1 MKTRMAATSLE
12 AYGHFVLGPELPRQ
26 QKAIVEF
33 LASHSGDF
41 TRAELAERTGLRLS
55 SVCGRVSEL
64 IERGTLVERSRR
76 PCSITGVAAH
86 VVRLAPAQGALFEEA
101 A

>member
-1 MKTRMAATSLE
+1 MRTNVSRTSIDAYYAMIAGPKLAA
-12 AYGHFVLGPELPRQ
+12 Q
-26 QKAIVEF
+26 QRTIVEF

-64 IERGTLVERSRR
+64 LERGTLVERSRR
-76 PCSITGVAAH
+76 PCSVTGVAAH
-86 VVRLAPAQGALFEEA
+86 VVRLAPAQGALFS
-101 A
+101 